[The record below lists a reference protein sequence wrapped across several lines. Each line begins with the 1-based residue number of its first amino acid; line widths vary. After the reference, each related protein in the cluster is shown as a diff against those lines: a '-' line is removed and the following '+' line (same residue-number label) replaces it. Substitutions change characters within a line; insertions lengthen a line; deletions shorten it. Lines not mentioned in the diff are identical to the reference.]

1 VEFFVNSKY
10 ILTCALS
17 KKCLVVSYSKDL
29 THSRIVNIGFDS
41 IGNIFMMNMKFF
53 GVTHPQKKIISFFEL
68 EEKECASKI
77 IKKCNPFITEEATEC
92 SAGYWLQGTGCHCTK
107 GKYKKN

>member
-1 VEFFVNSKY
+1 MREFNPEEELYRVEFFVNSKY

-29 THSRIVNIGFDS
+29 AHSRIANIGFDS
-41 IGNIFMMNMKFF
+41 IGDIFMMNMKFF

-77 IKKCNPFITEEATEC
+77 I
-92 SAGYWLQGTGCHCTK
+92 
-107 GKYKKN
+107 